1 MIPRR
6 ANIAAAGMGGPMFPP
21 LGELEEL
28 CARAREV
35 AGLCDLVGV
44 GSSDRPH
51 QVVTSSMKP
60 HVELQDV
67 LEDPD
72 ERPYLWDLE
81 D

>member
-1 MIPRR
+1 
-6 ANIAAAGMGGPMFPP
+6 MFPP
-21 LGELEEL
+21 FGELGEL

-44 GSSDRPH
+44 GSERPH

>member
-1 MIPRR
+1 M
-6 ANIAAAGMGGPMFPP
+6 
-21 LGELEEL
+21 
-28 CARAREV
+28 

-44 GSSDRPH
+44 GVERRPH
-51 QVVTSSMKP
+51 QVVASSMKP

>member
-1 MIPRR
+1 
-6 ANIAAAGMGGPMFPP
+6 MFPP
-21 LGELEEL
+21 FGELEEL

-35 AGLCDLVGV
+35 AGVCDQLGVGV
-44 GSSDRPH
+44 ERRP
-51 QVVTSSMKP
+51 QLVASSMKP

-72 ERPYLWDLE
+72 ERPYVWDLE